1 EDTVGAG
8 YFATLSE
15 PMLAGREFQERDQRS
30 QADGSKTPSLPVV
43 LNETAARGFFGN
55 GNALGKRVRDDKQS
69 YEVVGVVRNLKNG
82 IGISQS
88 VMYLPLTPRDFA
100 RPPVGGITIMVR
112 SEAGTDALSG
122 IRSALASI

>member
-1 EDTVGAG
+1 
-8 YFATLSE
+8 
-15 PMLAGREFQERDQRS
+15 M
-30 QADGSKTPSLPVV
+30 

-82 IGISQS
+82 IGMSQS

-100 RPPVGGITIMVR
+100 RSP
-112 SEAGTDALSG
+112 ANGTPLDA
-122 IRSALASI
+122 RRK